1 MVLDDETRY
10 RLLKALE
17 AQPELTQRQLAAELG
32 LSLGKTNYCL
42 RALAEK
48 GWIKLGNVRRNP
60 NKRAY
65 GYLLT
70 PSGMMEKAR
79 VTRRFLHRK
88 RAEYQALEQE
98 IEQLRT
104 EADQLPDPEA
114 GYETP

>member
-1 MVLDDETRY
+1 MLDDEIRY

-17 AQPELTQRQLAAELG
+17 ANPELTQREVAKELG
-32 LSLGKTNYCL
+32 VSVGKANYCL
-42 RALAEK
+42 KALVDK
-48 GWIKLGNVRRNP
+48 GWVKLGNVRRNP

-79 VTRRFLHRK
+79 VTRRFLQRK